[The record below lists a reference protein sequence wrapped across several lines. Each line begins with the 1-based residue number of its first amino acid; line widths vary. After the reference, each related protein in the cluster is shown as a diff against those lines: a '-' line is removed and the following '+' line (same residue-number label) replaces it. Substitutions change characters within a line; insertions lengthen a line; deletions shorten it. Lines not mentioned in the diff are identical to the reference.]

1 MLFSDNVSEAEESAL
16 KQLAVERGL
25 LMMGPDCGTAII
37 HGVGLGFANVVRR
50 GNVGIVGASGTG
62 IQEISVLLDRL
73 GVGVSHAI
81 GTGGRD
87 LHAAAAGTTT
97 LMGIDLLAGDP
108 ATRVIVLAAKPPEA
122 EVARRVL
129 DRAAG
134 CGKPVVVTFLGY
146 DSSIVSAAGMTPA
159 ETLEEAAL
167 LAARLAGGA
176 HTPGAPAGDAKADA
190 LEIPASEVGPFAP
203 GQRYLRGLFS
213 GGTLCYEAMLVLN
226 GILGD
231 LYSNIPLKAQF
242 GLTDAW
248 RSHQH
253 TLVDLGDDEF
263 TRGRAHPMID
273 PTVRTQR
280 LLREAEDPDVAVV
293 LLDVMLGFGSHPN
306 PAEGLSK
313 AIRQAR
319 ERASS
324 GGRSLAVVAYVCG
337 TEADPQQRSRQE
349 ALLAEE
355 GVYLASSNAEAAR
368 RAGAIIQSI
377 GASNARK

>member
-1 MLFSDNVSEAEESAL
+1 
-16 KQLAVERGL
+16 
-25 LMMGPDCGTAII
+25 
-37 HGVGLGFANVVRR
+37 
-50 GNVGIVGASGTG
+50 
-62 IQEISVLLDRL
+62 
-73 GVGVSHAI
+73 
-81 GTGGRD
+81 
-87 LHAAAAGTTT
+87 
-97 LMGIDLLAGDP
+97 
-108 ATRVIVLAAKPPEA
+108 
-122 EVARRVL
+122 
-129 DRAAG
+129 
-134 CGKPVVVTFLGY
+134 
-146 DSSIVSAAGMTPA
+146 
-159 ETLEEAAL
+159 
-167 LAARLAGGA
+167 
-176 HTPGAPAGDAKADA
+176 
-190 LEIPASEVGPFAP
+190 
-203 GQRYLRGLFS
+203 
-213 GGTLCYEAMLVLN
+213 MLVLD

-231 LYSNIPLKAQF
+231 LYSNIPLEAQF

-273 PTVRTQR
+273 PTVRIQR